1 MVGAA
6 ASSSPPGVCSLAPLP
21 TQRHR
26 THGHAVFHSSSL
38 CLSLSLSLSLSTTSC
53 LCVRVRV
60 RACAHANV
68 PLRIWR
74 GGRSEYKRNRTSER
88 EIVKHGFGGRLLEQ
102 LVQFDHLLCAPKVVA
117 CRQGGVSSVFPSDSA
132 STLMGHD
139 MKCMNDIIYSAPLLS
154 SPLLFCPPS
163 FSKSPLQGTQTRT
176 Q

>member
-1 MVGAA
+1 MGARSGGGGGSFFFSSWCLLACSSAHAA
-6 ASSSPPGVCSLAPLP
+6 AQDPWP
-21 TQRHR
+21 R
-26 THGHAVFHSSSL
+26 
-38 CLSLSLSLSLSTTSC
+38 CLSLFLSLSLSLSTTSC

-74 GGRSEYKRNRTSER
+74 GGRSEYKRNRTSEG